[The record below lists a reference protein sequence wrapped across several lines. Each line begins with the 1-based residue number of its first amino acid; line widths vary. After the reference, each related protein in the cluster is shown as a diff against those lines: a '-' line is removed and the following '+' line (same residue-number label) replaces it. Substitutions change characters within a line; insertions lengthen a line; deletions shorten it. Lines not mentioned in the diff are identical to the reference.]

1 MLKFR
6 GYLWGRLKFERR
18 LAVVSNCGWAGY
30 PDAVVPLTAILAPGY
45 LAVRFP
51 SSQRLDARGAP
62 AGVARRAGAHGRRVC
77 GWRADAAKP
86 RLPFPRPYLACG
98 WPLGFERAVRLLG
111 REGHPWHR
119 EIGRASCR
127 ERG

>member
-30 PDAVVPLTAILAPGY
+30 PDAVVPLAAFLAPGY

-51 SSQRLDARGAP
+51 SSQRLDARGAA
-62 AGVARRAGAHGRRVC
+62 AGVARRAGAHGRRVV
-77 GWRADAAKP
+77 GGRGESAKARAPSP
-86 RLPFPRPYLACG
+86 RHLSAC
-98 WPLGFERAVRLLG
+98 VR
-111 REGHPWHR
+111 
-119 EIGRASCR
+119 
-127 ERG
+127 